1 MGVKAIYENDVLK
14 PLEKLNLRE
23 GEVVDIE
30 IKRDAVDRLGGLVR
44 ISRKDWTDEII
55 ESPEIEPDLSNDA
68 DRISS

>member
-30 IKRDAVDRLGGLVR
+30 IKRNAVDRLGGLVR
-44 ISRKDWTDEII
+44 IPRKDWADELV
-55 ESPEIEPDLSNDA
+55 ESPELEPV
-68 DRISS
+68 

>member
-44 ISRKDWTDEII
+44 IFARTGLMNWLKVRNWSR
-55 ESPEIEPDLSNDA
+55 SDA
-68 DRISS
+68 E

>member
-30 IKRDAVDRLGGLVR
+30 IKRDAVDRLGGLVK
-44 ISRKDWTDEII
+44 ISRKDWTDELV
-55 ESPEIEPDLSNDA
+55 ESPELEPV
-68 DRISS
+68 

>member
-23 GEVVDIE
+23 GEVVYIE

-44 ISRKDWTDEII
+44 IPCKDWADEQV
-55 ESPEIEPDLSNDA
+55 ESPELEPV
-68 DRISS
+68 